1 VKLNIKIGGIK
12 MQLVLAYNLEKIE
25 IDAERVDGSIVSF
38 TLTNDQAKIFG
49 VASLKEVALKDIER
63 YLLSTHLDIIRIT
76 KMII

>member
-25 IDAERVDGSIVSF
+25 VEVERTDGSIVSF
-38 TLTNDQAKIFG
+38 TLTNDDAKIFG
-49 VASLKEVALKDIER
+49 VASLKEVSLGDIEKYVSSFSGINR
-63 YLLSTHLDIIRIT
+63 II